1 LRDPIMVLTGRPGV
15 PRRAPSGSA
24 NHPDSQETR

>member
-1 LRDPIMVLTGRPGV
+1 V

-24 NHPDSQETR
+24 TSPESCPDEVGHKMSRLTE